1 MNEPKKN
8 YVGEILGT
16 QPAVKRVS
24 RRVAFR
30 GYRVFVCAEID
41 ENGKSTATSEFFKPT
56 RQYDR
61 GVVNPGR
68 YTPHQSERE
77 CIRRLR
83 QLCQQG
89 MTPPLDI
96 NL

>member
-1 MNEPKKN
+1 VTEEQPVRH

-41 ENGKSTATSEFFKPT
+41 ENGKPTKQTEFFKPT
-56 RQYDR
+56 VQYDR
-61 GVVNPGR
+61 GVLSANR
-68 YTPHQSERE
+68 YTPHQGKRE
-77 CIRRLR
+77 CARRLK
-83 QLCQQG
+83 QITGENQ
-89 MTPPLDI
+89 
-96 NL
+96 